1 MSQLSNETADPPG
14 FDNNRA
20 PQDIQQ
26 YQAFKDLREYNSDN
40 SKE

>member
-1 MSQLSNETADPPG
+1 MSELSNETTDPPG

-26 YQAFKDLREYNSDN
+26 YQAFNNS
-40 SKE
+40 SS